1 MSENVH
7 NRDKILE
14 KGLMLIV
21 GATMSLE
28 ETGGTGHY
36 IIQVGEMKLVIS
48 RNFTT
53 VAISKHY
60 VTVKWMSETLVLSR
74 ATSEEDYFQK
84 MCLDDSYCDEEY
96 EKGIKEFFDL
106 YMKTLYSTFAI
117 GGFLEGAYAE
127 DIDDNQ

>member
-1 MSENVH
+1 MSENVV
-7 NRDKILE
+7 NRNKLLE
-14 KGLMLIV
+14 RGLMLIV

-28 ETGGTGHY
+28 DTGSTGQYLVKMGT
-36 IIQVGEMKLVIS
+36 MKLVLS
-48 RNFTT
+48 RNFTE

-60 VTVKWMSETLVLSR
+60 VTIRWMSESIVLSR

-106 YMKTLYSTFAI
+106 YMKSLYRNFAI

-127 DIDDNQ
+127 DIENDQ